1 MSRPCESPVLLIPL
15 VILTK
20 VYQGGHVILFARFV
34 IALMISFTLTE
45 LPVMKAQAGLITTQE
60 AFSDYTRG
68 DGEQTI
74 HNFIARSDV
83 KDKLVELGVDPF
95 DAQKR
100 IAGLSDS
107 DVKKL
112 NDDIQK
118 ATLAGDVGGIL
129 VIVLLVILIIYFAK
143 RI

>member
-1 MSRPCESPVLLIPL
+1 MTFISRLL
-15 VILTK
+15 
-20 VYQGGHVILFARFV
+20 

-45 LPVMKAQAGLITTQE
+45 LPVMKAQASLMTTQE

-68 DGEQTI
+68 TGESTI
-74 HNFIARSDV
+74 HNFMARSDV
-83 KDKLVELGVDPF
+83 KDKLVELGVNPF

-100 IAGLSDS
+100 ISSLSDK

-112 NDDIQK
+112 NDEIQK
-118 ATLAGDVGGIL
+118 ATVAGDIGGIL
-129 VIVLLVILIIYFAK
+129 VVVLIVILIIYFAK

>member
-1 MSRPCESPVLLIPL
+1 
-15 VILTK
+15 
-20 VYQGGHVILFARFV
+20 
-34 IALMISFTLTE
+34 MISFTLTE
-45 LPVMKAQAGLITTQE
+45 IPVMRAQAASLITTQE

-68 DGEQTI
+68 QGESTI
-74 HNFIARSDV
+74 RDFMNRSDV

-100 IAGLSDS
+100 ISSMSDK

-118 ATLAGDVGGIL
+118 ATIAGDAGGIL
-129 VIVLLVILIIYFAK
+129 LLVLIVILIIYFAK

>member
-1 MSRPCESPVLLIPL
+1 
-15 VILTK
+15 
-20 VYQGGHVILFARFV
+20 
-34 IALMISFTLTE
+34 MISFTLTE
-45 LPVMKAQAGLITTQE
+45 LPIMKAQAGLITTQE
-60 AFSDYTRG
+60 AFTEYSRG
-68 DGEQTI
+68 SGETTI

-83 KDKLVELGVDPF
+83 KDKLIELGVDPF

-100 IAGLSDS
+100 IASLSDS

-118 ATLAGDVGGIL
+118 ATVAGDIGGIL
-129 VIVLLVILIIYFAK
+129 VIVLVVILIIYFAK

>member
-1 MSRPCESPVLLIPL
+1 MVIITRLI
-15 VILTK
+15 
-20 VYQGGHVILFARFV
+20 

-45 LPVMKAQAGLITTQE
+45 LPIMKTQADSGLITTQE
-60 AFSDYTRG
+60 AFADYTRG
-68 DGEQTI
+68 QGETTI
-74 HNFIARSDV
+74 RDFIARSDV
-83 KDKLVELGVDPF
+83 KDKLIELGVDPF

-100 IAGLSDS
+100 IAGLSDR

-118 ATLAGDVGGIL
+118 ATIAGDIGGIL

>member
-1 MSRPCESPVLLIPL
+1 MVFISRFI
-15 VILTK
+15 
-20 VYQGGHVILFARFV
+20 

-45 LPVMKAQAGLITTQE
+45 LPVMKAQASLMTTQE

-68 DGEQTI
+68 TGESTI
-74 HNFIARSDV
+74 KDFMSRSDV
-83 KDKLVELGVDPF
+83 KDKLVELGVNPF

-100 IAGLSDS
+100 IASLSDK

-118 ATLAGDVGGIL
+118 ATIAGDIGGIL
-129 VIVLLVILIIYFAK
+129 VVVLIIILIIYFAK

>member
-1 MSRPCESPVLLIPL
+1 MN
-15 VILTK
+15 
-20 VYQGGHVILFARFV
+20 
-34 IALMISFTLTE
+34 SFTLTE
-45 LPVMKAQAGLITTQE
+45 LPIMKAQAGLITTQE
-60 AFSDYTRG
+60 AFTEYSRG
-68 DGEQTI
+68 HGETTI

-83 KDKLVELGVDPF
+83 KDKLIELGVDPF

-100 IAGLSDS
+100 ISSLSDS

-118 ATLAGDVGGIL
+118 ATIAGDLGGIL
-129 VIVLLVILIIYFAK
+129 LIVLVVILIIYFAK

>member
-1 MSRPCESPVLLIPL
+1 
-15 VILTK
+15 
-20 VYQGGHVILFARFV
+20 
-34 IALMISFTLTE
+34 MISFTLTE
-45 LPVMKAQAGLITTQE
+45 IPVMRAQAASLITTQE
-60 AFSDYTRG
+60 AFSDYTRTQ
-68 DGEQTI
+68 GESNI
-74 HNFIARSDV
+74 RDFMNRSDV

-100 IAGLSDS
+100 IASMSDK

-118 ATLAGDVGGIL
+118 AVIAGDLGGIL
-129 VIVLLVILIIYFAK
+129 VIVLLIVLIIYLAK

>member
-1 MSRPCESPVLLIPL
+1 MIILSRF
-15 VILTK
+15 IL
-20 VYQGGHVILFARFV
+20 
-34 IALMISFTLTE
+34 ALMISFTLTE
-45 LPVMKAQAGLITTQE
+45 LPIMKAQAGLITTQE
-60 AFSDYTRG
+60 AFTEYSRG
-68 DGEQTI
+68 QGETTI

-83 KDKLVELGVDPF
+83 KDKLIELGVDPF

-100 IAGLSDS
+100 IASLSDK

-118 ATLAGDVGGIL
+118 ATIAGDIGGIL
-129 VIVLLVILIIYFAK
+129 VIVLVVILIIYFAK

>member
-1 MSRPCESPVLLIPL
+1 
-15 VILTK
+15 
-20 VYQGGHVILFARFV
+20 
-34 IALMISFTLTE
+34 
-45 LPVMKAQAGLITTQE
+45 MKAQAGLITTQE
-60 AFSDYTRG
+60 AFTEYSRG
-68 DGEQTI
+68 HGETTI

-83 KDKLVELGVDPF
+83 KDKLIELGVDPF

-100 IAGLSDS
+100 ISSLSDS

-118 ATLAGDVGGIL
+118 ATIAGDLGGIL
-129 VIVLLVILIIYFAK
+129 LIVLVVILIIYFAK

>member
-1 MSRPCESPVLLIPL
+1 M
-15 VILTK
+15 
-20 VYQGGHVILFARFV
+20 ILFARFV

-45 LPVMKAQAGLITTQE
+45 LPIMKAQAGLITTQE

-68 DGEQTI
+68 DGENTI
-74 HNFIARSDV
+74 RNFIARSDV

-100 IAGLSDS
+100 IASLSDS

-118 ATLAGDVGGIL
+118 ATIAGDIGGIL
-129 VIVLLVILIIYFAK
+129 VIVLLILLIIYFAK

>member
-1 MSRPCESPVLLIPL
+1 LFSDTIKEDRVRIISRLIL
-15 VILTK
+15 A
-20 VYQGGHVILFARFV
+20 F
-34 IALMISFTLTE
+34 MISFTLTE
-45 LPVMKAQAGLITTQE
+45 IPVMRAQAASLITTQE

-68 DGEQTI
+68 TGESNI
-74 HNFIARSDV
+74 RDFMNRSDV

-100 IAGLSDS
+100 IASLSDH

-118 ATLAGDVGGIL
+118 ATVAGDVGGIL
-129 VIVLLVILIIYFAK
+129 IIVLLVILIIYFAK
-143 RI
+143 RV

>member
-1 MSRPCESPVLLIPL
+1 MRIISRLIL
-15 VILTK
+15 A
-20 VYQGGHVILFARFV
+20 F
-34 IALMISFTLTE
+34 MISFTLTE
-45 LPVMKAQAGLITTQE
+45 IPVMRAQAASLISTQE
-60 AFSDYTRG
+60 AFSDYTRTQ
-68 DGEQTI
+68 GESNI
-74 HNFIARSDV
+74 HDFMNRSDV

-100 IAGLSDS
+100 IASLSDK

-118 ATLAGDVGGIL
+118 AVIAGDLGGIL
-129 VIVLLVILIIYFAK
+129 VVVLLIVLIIYLAK

>member
-1 MSRPCESPVLLIPL
+1 
-15 VILTK
+15 
-20 VYQGGHVILFARFV
+20 
-34 IALMISFTLTE
+34 MISFTLTE
-45 LPVMKAQAGLITTQE
+45 LPVMKAEAGLITTQE

-68 DGEQTI
+68 SGESTVR
-74 HNFIARSDV
+74 NFLDRSDV

-100 IAGLSDS
+100 IASLSDS

-118 ATLAGDVGGIL
+118 ATVAGNIGGIL
-129 VIVLLVILIIYFAK
+129 VVVLLVILIIYFAK

>member
-1 MSRPCESPVLLIPL
+1 
-15 VILTK
+15 
-20 VYQGGHVILFARFV
+20 
-34 IALMISFTLTE
+34 MISFTLTE

-68 DGEQTI
+68 HGESTI
-74 HNFIARSDV
+74 HSFIARSDV

-100 IAGLSDS
+100 IASLSDS

-118 ATLAGDVGGIL
+118 ATVAGDIGGIL
-129 VIVLLVILIIYFAK
+129 VVVLLVILIIYFAK

>member
-1 MSRPCESPVLLIPL
+1 MIYIS
-15 VILTK
+15 
-20 VYQGGHVILFARFV
+20 RFV

-45 LPVMKAQAGLITTQE
+45 LPIMKAQAGLISTQE
-60 AFSDYTRG
+60 VYSDFNRVN
-68 DGEQTI
+68 GESTI

-83 KDKLVELGVDPF
+83 KDKLIELGVDPM

-100 IAGLSDS
+100 ISSLSDS

-112 NDDIQK
+112 DMDIQK
-118 ATLAGDVGGIL
+118 ATIAGDIGGIL
-129 VIVLLVILIIYFAK
+129 IIVLLVILIIYFAK

>member
-1 MSRPCESPVLLIPL
+1 ML
-15 VILTK
+15 
-20 VYQGGHVILFARFV
+20 YFARFI

-45 LPVMKAQAGLITTQE
+45 LPVMKAQAGLISTQE
-60 AFSDYTRG
+60 VFTDYTRG
-68 DGEQTI
+68 SGESNI

-83 KDKLVELGVDPF
+83 KDKLIELGVDPM

-100 IAGLSDS
+100 ISTLSDS

-112 NDDIQK
+112 DLDIQK
-118 ATLAGDVGGIL
+118 ATVAGDIGGIL
-129 VIVLLVILIIYFAK
+129 VVVLLVILIIYFAK